1 MISGVEVLRPGSDAY
16 EAVRRPAMARFADVR
31 PAEIARCAST
41 ADVVAALER
50 ARGRP
55 LAVRSGGHCF
65 AGRSSTEGV
74 LIDVGPIDGVEA
86 GDGTVRVGAGARL
99 RRIYDVLDAR
109 GEAIAGGC
117 GPDVGIAGLL
127 LGGGLGV
134 LGRMHG
140 LTCDQLIEAEVVLA
154 DGHIVRA
161 GEASAPDLF
170 WALRGA
176 GGGQFG
182 VVTEFVLRTVPGPRS
197 TVFRLRWPL
206 ARAAELLDAWQRWSP
221 GAPDAM
227 AASLLCTR
235 SRVTVFGSHA
245 GPRAD
250 AEALL
255 AALPEPSEA
264 TLEEHG
270 WRDTKR
276 WLADNGPGEG
286 HEGGIELA
294 RSVFVRE
301 PLPAAA
307 VAALAAHHGAGA
319 AEGLACELDLSPWA
333 GAYTRVAA
341 DATAFAHRD
350 ARFLAKLGVSVA
362 PGSDDDAAA
371 HAWLDGAFDLLAPHG
386 TGGSYPN
393 FPDPALEDPL
403 RAYHG
408 DNLDRLRE
416 VKRRYDP
423 ERVFSF
429 PQSL

>member
-1 MISGVEVLRPGSDAY
+1 MIQGVEVLRPGSDAY
-16 EAVRRPAMARFADVR
+16 EAVRRPAMARFAGVR
-31 PAEIARCAST
+31 PAKILRCAST
-41 ADVVAALER
+41 ADVVEALER

-55 LAVRSGGHCF
+55 FAVRSGGHCF
-65 AGRSSTEGV
+65 GGRSSTAGV
-74 LIDVGPIDGVEA
+74 LIDVGPMDGVEV

-99 RRIYDVLDAR
+99 GRIYDALDAR
-109 GEAIAGGC
+109 GRAIAGGC

-154 DGHIVRA
+154 GGRVVRA
-161 GEASAPDLF
+161 GEASEPDLF

-182 VVTEFVLRTVPGPRS
+182 VVTELVLRTVPGPRS

-206 ARAAELLDAWQRWSP
+206 SRAAELLDGWQRWSP
-221 GAPDAM
+221 GSPDAM

-245 GPRAD
+245 GSRAD
-250 AEALL
+250 AAALL
-255 AALPEPSEA
+255 GALPEPGEA

-276 WLADNGPGEG
+276 WLAVNGPGEG

-301 PLPAAA
+301 PFPPAVVAELADHHAA
-307 VAALAAHHGAGA
+307 GVAG
-319 AEGLACELDLSPWA
+319 GLACELDLSPWG
-333 GAYTRVAA
+333 GAYSRVAG
-341 DATAFAHRD
+341 DATAFPHRD
-350 ARFLAKLGVSVA
+350 ARFLVKLGVSVA
-362 PGSDDDAAA
+362 PGADTSAAR
-371 HAWLDGAFDLLAPHG
+371 AWLNSAYELLAPHG
-386 TGGSYPN
+386 AGGSYPN
-393 FPDPALEDPL
+393 FPDAELADPL

-408 DNLDRLRE
+408 DNLERLRG
-416 VKRRYDP
+416 VKQHYDP

-429 PQSL
+429 PQGL